1 MTHLFQQFYKN
12 IVTMA
17 IIFMQVNCNHIYDG
31 SDQGHTSVP
40 TDIPSGMSYIYLKN
54 NNISYINDESFDE
67 TYTDFST
74 VDQLDLDVNQIET
87 VSERAFK
94 GFPSVKTIFMY
105 NNKLEYILF
114 MEEDIPQLEF
124 LYLEDNHLTQIPK
137 FYGFF
142 QSLRILYLTANS
154 ISHACGE
161 DFENITNID
170 TIDLSRNCLITFEPQ
185 QELSSLSYLYLY
197 NNELTEMPALK
208 GTYNSIRGI
217 DIGNNNV
224 TVESLLTL
232 RERINGSE
240 QSLTDLF
247 LGGNEDF
254 TNNLSVVINF
264 LKLFPKLRTFGFI
277 GSKINRIFH
286 LTNNVETLYFSENQI
301 SQIFKDDFNVSNE
314 YDLFELSL
322 YGNPI
327 QSLPNL
333 YEYLKGFNS
342 MQTVIYL
349 TNIKF
354 HCDNLCWMTER
365 G

>member
-1 MTHLFQQFYKN
+1 
-12 IVTMA
+12 
-17 IIFMQVNCNHIYDG
+17 
-31 SDQGHTSVP
+31 
-40 TDIPSGMSYIYLKN
+40 
-54 NNISYINDESFDE
+54 
-67 TYTDFST
+67 
-74 VDQLDLDVNQIET
+74 
-87 VSERAFK
+87 
-94 GFPSVKTIFMY
+94 
-105 NNKLEYILF
+105 
-114 MEEDIPQLEF
+114 MEEDIPQLEY
-124 LYLEDNHLTQIPK
+124 LYLESNHLTQIPT

-142 QSLRILYLTANS
+142 QSLRTLYLTENS
-154 ISHACGE
+154 ISHACGK

-170 TIDLSRNCLITFEPQ
+170 SLSLESNYLVTFEPK

-197 NNELTEMPALK
+197 NNELTEIPGLK
-208 GTYNSIRGI
+208 GTYNSIRRI
-217 DIGNNNV
+217 DIGNNNI

-240 QSLTDLF
+240 PSLTDLF

-264 LKLFPKLRTFGFI
+264 LKLLPKLRTFGFI

-333 YEYLKGFNS
+333 YEYLKDFNS